1 MAYDTNTNINTSTL
15 YHLVGKTVDTVTN
28 YSPLLLKVLGNQK
41 LWKGY
46 QMKFPVQYQATDTG
60 TWFTGLEQFST
71 TKVNDFVNMTF
82 NPTGRE
88 EAVTLSGIEMDLNNS
103 DRVIDLAARET
114 EKTANKL
121 ADVIA
126 NSFYT
131 LQSGDAFLSL
141 LDAVDDG
148 SNTANYGGLSRST
161 YTGIQGNYTASVGT
175 LTLSVMGTM
184 FNDCT
189 HGNESPDLIITPKA
203 VWNYYESLLTPTV
216 RTTVTATDLKG
227 YSQMTR
233 TGIVAPGAGL
243 GGHQG
248 FNAIFYRGV
257 PVVADEK
264 ANAGD
269 MYFINTRHLTF
280 YGVRSTLP
288 GYKPFKFSSDNIEDV
303 YDQAPKTFGWSFS
316 GFNTPINQYGEVGH
330 IVVIGNLISDKPNTL
345 GRMTGITGA

>member
-1 MAYDTNTNINTSTL
+1 MSYENNTNINTSTL

-28 YSPLLLKVLGNQK
+28 YSPLLLKILGNQK
-41 LWKGY
+41 QWKGY
-46 QMKFPVQYQATDTG
+46 QMKFPIQYQATDTG
-60 TWFTGLEQFST
+60 TWFTGLERFNT
-71 TKVNDFVNMTF
+71 TKVNDFVNMVF
-82 NPTGRE
+82 SPTGRE

-103 DRVIDLAARET
+103 NKVIDLAARET
-114 EKTANKL
+114 EKTANKM

-126 NSFYT
+126 DSFYT
-131 LQSGDAFLSL
+131 YQTGNAFLSV
-141 LDAVDDG
+141 LDIVDDG

-175 LTLSVMGTM
+175 LTLTVMGTM

-216 RTTVTATDLKG
+216 QTTVSASDLKG
-227 YSQMTR
+227 YAQMTR
-233 TGIVAPGAGL
+233 TGITAAGTGL
-243 GGHQG
+243 KGQQG

-264 ANAGD
+264 APAGD
-269 MYFINTRHLTF
+269 MLFLNTKHINF
-280 YGVRSTLP
+280 YGLPATLP
-288 GYKPFKFSSDNIEDV
+288 GYKPFKFASDTIDDV

-316 GFNTPINQYGEVGH
+316 GFDTPIDQYGEVGH
-330 IVVIGNLISDKPNTL
+330 IILVGNLIGDDPRKSGIL
-345 GRMTGITGA
+345 TGITGA

>member
-1 MAYDTNTNINTSTL
+1 MDYSGNSNINTSTL
-15 YHLVGKTVDTVTN
+15 YHLVGKTIDTVTN
-28 YSPLLLKVLGNQK
+28 YSPLLLKILGNQK
-41 LWKGY
+41 PWKGY
-46 QMKFPVQYQATDTG
+46 QMKFPIQFQATDTG
-60 TWFTGLEQFST
+60 TWFTGLEKFST
-71 TKVNDFVNMTF
+71 TKVNDFVNMVF

-88 EAVTLSGIEMDLNNS
+88 EAVTLSGIELDLNKS
-103 DRVIDLAARET
+103 AQVIDLAARET

-126 NSFYT
+126 GSFYT
-131 LQSGDAFLSL
+131 LQTGNAFLSL
-141 LDAVDDG
+141 LDAADDG
-148 SNTANYGGLSRST
+148 TNTATYGGLARST
-161 YTGIQGNYTASVGT
+161 YTGIKGNYTASVGT

-184 FNDCT
+184 FNSCT

-216 RTTVTATDLKG
+216 RTSVTAVDLKG
-227 YSQMTR
+227 YAQVTR

-243 GGHQG
+243 KGQQG

-269 MYFINTRHLTF
+269 MYFINSRHLAF
-280 YGVRSTLP
+280 YGLPSSLP
-288 GYKPFKFSSDNIEDV
+288 GYKPFKFTSDNIEDV

-316 GFNTPINQYGEVGH
+316 GFQVPIDQYGEVGH
-330 IVVIGNLISDKPNTL
+330 IILVGNLISDKPNTL
-345 GRMTGITGA
+345 GRLTGISGA